1 MDANKMYMVYALN
14 QATDDLHNSN
24 ILYDKKHI
32 DNWIFPW

>member
-1 MDANKMYMVYALN
+1 VYALK

-32 DNWIFPW
+32 DNWIFPWWFV